1 MLIDCHNHIGADLLF
16 YLHGDFPYAQQL
28 VQMQQEGGPLG
39 ITHWIVFP
47 FVSYAAMDV
56 TKFRAGDIGFGNG
69 LESVPYAFENR
80 RLLEECQR
88 LFPEEGKKT
97 LPFVM
102 VDPMRDTDAQAAE
115 LVKLRAE
122 YRFHGIKIQSTIIQ
136 SDIKRLA
143 HEGRVFLDLAREW
156 DVPFL
161 IHSSVAES
169 DLWAQAHDILDLAEA
184 NPDIRFCAAHSC
196 RFDRE
201 CLDRVNALPNAWF
214 DNSVVDYESEDA
226 APRFNYR
233 KLAGGKRIVSEADYK
248 AKNKKSPDH
257 YFKNNFYFTIETE
270 ERELPEAMELFG
282 ASQFLFATD
291 YPHDDPGG
299 RMKYKDVELL
309 DKNRDISE
317 ADKELLRYKNAER
330 LLGMT
335 AGAAQAA

>member
-1 MLIDCHNHIGADLLF
+1 
-16 YLHGDFPYAQQL
+16 
-28 VQMQQEGGPLG
+28 
-39 ITHWIVFP
+39 
-47 FVSYAAMDV
+47 MDV

-88 LFPEEGKKT
+88 LFPDEGKKT

-136 SDIKRLA
+136 ADIKRLA

-169 DLWAQAHDILDLAEA
+169 DLWAQAHDILDIAEA

-214 DNSVVDYESEDA
+214 DNSAHCIHCVGAVGDLPYI
-226 APRFNYR
+226 APRSRRFDTDYTDPARVIADLAAAYPHKFMWGSDSPFYSYAGEINHEVVKLISTYER
-233 KLAGGKRIVSEADYK
+233 EVAALKASPADVVQRIAATNTLHYLKLADESILS
-248 AKNKKSPDH
+248 
-257 YFKNNFYFTIETE
+257 
-270 ERELPEAMELFG
+270 
-282 ASQFLFATD
+282 
-291 YPHDDPGG
+291 
-299 RMKYKDVELL
+299 
-309 DKNRDISE
+309 
-317 ADKELLRYKNAER
+317 
-330 LLGMT
+330 
-335 AGAAQAA
+335 